1 MPDGNHARRFRIA
14 QFCGLW
20 YSVAAA
26 STDAWWGNLYYA
38 FGESAMKSDVRREMR
53 ARRRA
58 VSAEER
64 AEASAAI
71 CAKLAA
77 RADVGVLL
85 DPLETNSPVA
95 VYLASRDEI
104 DLAPYIGDLLRNG
117 HRVVTPRW
125 NGETYEL
132 AVLKG
137 LDERH
142 LRLGPMSILEPVDA
156 EIVQPQEVF
165 VWIVPGL
172 AFTRDGRRLGYGG
185 GWYDRLLAA
194 APKNAVK
201 LGVAYSFQIVE
212 YLPVEPHDIP
222 LTAVVDETVP
232 GYE

>member
-1 MPDGNHARRFRIA
+1 
-14 QFCGLW
+14 
-20 YSVAAA
+20 
-26 STDAWWGNLYYA
+26 
-38 FGESAMKSDVRREMR
+38 MKGDVRREMR
-53 ARRRA
+53 ARRR
-58 VSAEER
+58 VISAEKR
-64 AEASAAI
+64 AEASAVI

-77 RADVGVLL
+77 RAGVGV

-104 DLAPYIGDLLRNG
+104 DLAAYIGELLRNG
-117 HRVVTPRW
+117 RRVVAPRW
-125 NGETYEL
+125 NGETYDL

-142 LRLGPMSILEPVDA
+142 LRRGPMEILEPVDA
-156 EIVQPQEVF
+156 EFVQPQEVF

-185 GWYDRLLAA
+185 GWYDRFLAA

-212 YLPVEPHDIP
+212 DLPVEPHDVP
-222 LTAVVDETVP
+222 LTAIVDEAADL
-232 GYE
+232 